1 MRKTFL
7 PFSKPSITDREI
19 AAVTNVLRS
28 DWITTGPKNTE
39 FEEKFKAY
47 TGSASA
53 VAMTSETS
61 VIQAL
66 FQAMKIGPG
75 DEVITPSMTWVSLPN
90 ITCLCGA
97 RPVFVDCCR
106 ETLMISP
113 ESVEAAITP
122 RTKLIV
128 PVHFAGVPFD
138 LTGMRRVAAKF
149 NIPLLEDAAHALGTE
164 FEGKRIG
171 SSGTA
176 MFSFHPIKNITTAEG
191 GMFASDDT
199 DLTNRLR
206 SLKFHGLGQDAYDR
220 KTFGRSPR
228 AEVLEPGFKFNLSDL
243 HAVLGVVQLDRVD
256 EMNAKRAQIANYYR
270 KAFAE
275 IPEIIPLGEPTYRF
289 KNSCHLFPVRLDTE
303 KAGLSRDDFMNRLKE
318 LNIGSGL
325 HFQCVHLQRYYT
337 ETFGFV
343 RGMFPNTEWNSDRL
357 LSLPS
362 FPEMTIDDL
371 NDVVSACKEI
381 LANAR

>member
-1 MRKTFL
+1 MRNKFL

-19 AAVTNVLRS
+19 AAVTEVLRS

-39 FEEKFKAY
+39 FEVKFNQY
-47 TGSASA
+47 TGSAGA

-61 VIQAL
+61 VMQAL
-66 FQAMKIGPG
+66 FQAMNIGPG

-90 ITCLCGA
+90 VTCLCGA
-97 RPVFVDCCR
+97 RPVFVDCER
-106 ETLMISP
+106 DTLMISP
-113 ESVEAAITP
+113 DAVESAITP

-138 LTGMRRVAAKF
+138 ITGMRRVAEKF
-149 NIPLLEDAAHALGTE
+149 GIPLVEDAAHALGTE
-164 FEGKRIG
+164 FEGKRVG

-191 GMFASDDT
+191 GMFASEDP
-199 DLTNRLR
+199 DLVARLR

-256 EMNAKRAQIANYYR
+256 EMNAKRAQIAAEYR
-270 KAFAE
+270 KELAE
-275 IPEIIPLGEPTYRF
+275 IPELIPLGEPKYRF
-289 KNSCHLFPVRLDTE
+289 RNSCHLFPVRLDTE
-303 KAGLSRDDFMNRLKE
+303 KAKISRDDFTQKLKE
-318 LNIGSGL
+318 RNIGTGL
-325 HFQCVHLQRYYT
+325 HFQAVHLQRFYK
-337 ETFGFV
+337 EKFGFV
-343 RGMFPNTEWNSDRL
+343 SGMFPNTEWNSDRL
-357 LSLPS
+357 ISLPS
-362 FPEMTIDDL
+362 FPEMTPEDL
-371 NDVVSACKEI
+371 KDVIAACKEI
-381 LANAR
+381 LGNVR

>member
-7 PFSKPSITDREI
+7 PFSRPSITELEI
-19 AAVTNVLRS
+19 AAVTKVLRS
-28 DWITTGPKNTE
+28 DWITTGPENTK
-39 FEEKFKAY
+39 FEEKFKSY
-47 TGSASA
+47 TGCASA

-61 VIQAL
+61 VMQAL

-97 RPVFVDCCR
+97 KPVFVDCDR
-106 ETLMISP
+106 QTLMISP
-113 ESVEAAITP
+113 EAVEAAITP

-138 LTGMRRVAAKF
+138 VTGMRRVAAKF

-164 FEGKRIG
+164 FEGNRIG

-191 GMFASDDT
+191 GMFASDDVE
-199 DLTNRLR
+199 LTARLR

-256 EMNAKRAQIANYYR
+256 EMNACRAQIAADYR
-270 KAFAE
+270 NALKE
-275 IPEIIPLGEPTYRF
+275 IPEIIPLGEPEYQF

-303 KAGLSRDDFMNRLKE
+303 KAGLSRDDFMSRLKD
-318 LNIGSGL
+318 LNIGTGL
-325 HFQCVHLQRYYT
+325 HFQCVHLQKYYM
-337 ETFGFV
+337 EEFGFV

-362 FPEMTIDDL
+362 FPGMTPEDLDD
-371 NDVVSACKEI
+371 VIAACKEV
-381 LANAR
+381 LGKNY